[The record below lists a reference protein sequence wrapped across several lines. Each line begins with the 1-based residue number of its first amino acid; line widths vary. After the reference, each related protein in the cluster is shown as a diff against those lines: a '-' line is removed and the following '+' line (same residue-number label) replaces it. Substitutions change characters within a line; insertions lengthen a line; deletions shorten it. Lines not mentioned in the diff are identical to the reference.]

1 MPSPYFTALPLT
13 LLIVF
18 ALVSKGQDH
27 APSGLDNVSDKFV
40 GSGPDQPVDH
50 PATGNR
56 GDHSI
61 KSSRTS
67 QPDDSKTLTGKVVG
81 ITDGD
86 TVTVYTGQGK
96 PIKLRL
102 EGIDAPESKQDFGD
116 ASKRHLSGL
125 VFSKNVVI
133 HATGKDRYGR
143 TLGVL
148 YVSDKNVNAMM
159 IRDGFAWH
167 YKQYSSDTELA
178 DAEQSARAA
187 RRGLWAM
194 ANPVAPWEFRRKR

>member
-1 MPSPYFTALPLT
+1 MLSPYYTALPLA
-13 LLIVF
+13 LLIAF
-18 ALVSKGQDH
+18 ALFAKGQDH
-27 APSGLDNVSDKFV
+27 APAGLDNVIDKFV
-40 GSGPDQPVDH
+40 GSRPDQLVDH
-50 PATGNR
+50 PATGNAR
-56 GDHSI
+56 DHAI
-61 KSSRTS
+61 KSTRIIQS
-67 QPDDSKTLTGKVVG
+67 DDSKTLTGKVVG

-125 VFSKNVVI
+125 VFNKNVVI
-133 HATGKDRYGR
+133 HSTGKDRYGR

-148 YVSDKNVNAMM
+148 HVSDKNVNAMM
-159 IRDGFAWH
+159 IRDGFARH
-167 YKQYSSDTELA
+167 YKQYSSDPELA

-187 RRGLWAM
+187 RRGLWSM
-194 ANPVAPWEFRRKR
+194 ANPVAPWEFRRKQ

>member
-1 MPSPYFTALPLT
+1 
-13 LLIVF
+13 
-18 ALVSKGQDH
+18 
-27 APSGLDNVSDKFV
+27 
-40 GSGPDQPVDH
+40 VDH
-50 PATGNR
+50 PATGNA
-56 GDHSI
+56 GDHAI
-61 KSSRTS
+61 KSTRIIQS
-67 QPDDSKTLTGKVVG
+67 DDAKILKGKVVS

-133 HATGKDRYGR
+133 HSTGKDRYGR

-148 YVSDKNVNAMM
+148 HVSDKNVNAMM

-167 YKQYSSDTELA
+167 YKQYSSDPELA

-187 RRGLWAM
+187 RRGLWSM

>member
-1 MPSPYFTALPLT
+1 VPRLYYTALPLA
-13 LLIVF
+13 LLIAF
-18 ALVSKGQDH
+18 ALFAKGQDH
-27 APSGLDNVSDKFV
+27 TPAGLDNIGGKLVA
-40 GSGPDQPVDH
+40 SGPYQPVDH
-50 PATGNR
+50 TANGNR
-56 GDHSI
+56 GDYAI
-61 KSSRTS
+61 KSSRTT

-86 TVTVYTGQGK
+86 TVTVYTSQGK

-125 VFSKNVVI
+125 VFSKSVVI

-148 YVSDKNVNAMM
+148 YVDDKNVNAMM

-167 YKQYSSDTELA
+167 YKQYSSDPELA

-187 RRGLWAM
+187 RRGLWSM